1 MNEAKY
7 LVIGGGVAG
16 TTAAE
21 TLRQSD
27 QEGRIVI
34 VSDEPYRF
42 YSRIMLSKP
51 NFFLEKIPF
60 DQIWLKTENWYPDN
74 RIEFLGGRKAVQL
87 DTAQKVVT
95 LDDGNVWRYQKLLL
109 ATGAGARRWDVPGAE
124 KEGVF
129 ALRTLDDAKGII
141 AQVKQTKEAVLIGSG
156 FVSFEMADMLRLAG
170 VAVTLVILE
179 SYYWEPVLDETSG
192 RMIEKVLQGHGVKIN
207 HRAEVAE
214 VLGEEAVTGVR
225 LKDGRQLPCQLI
237 IAGIGAVCAT
247 DLAQAAGIKVNRGIL
262 ANEYL
267 ETSAPD
273 VWTAGDCAEFHDLI
287 LGEQIVLGNWV
298 NAQFQGK
305 IAALNMTG
313 RREPF
318 KLVSFYTTSG
328 FGITIAFVGDGRAS
342 GGREV
347 VLRGS
352 PQENAYGR
360 LIFQGGKL
368 LGATLINLAR
378 EIGSVS
384 KLIEAGQDLSARKSA
399 LANLQTDL
407 ATLIPANG

>member
-1 MNEAKY
+1 VNEVKY
-7 LVIGGGVAG
+7 LIIGGGVAG

-21 TLRQSD
+21 TLRSTD
-27 QEGRIVI
+27 PEGGIAI

-60 DQIWLKTENWYPDN
+60 DQIWLKPDSWYAAN
-74 RIEFLGGRKAVQL
+74 RIQLLKGRKAVQL
-87 DTAQKVVT
+87 ETTPKIVT
-95 LDDGNVWRYQKLLL
+95 LDDDSPWHYQKLLL
-109 ATGAGARRWDVPGAE
+109 ATGARARKWDVPGAE
-124 KEGVF
+124 KRGVY
-129 ALRTLDDAKGII
+129 ALRTLDDAKEII
-141 AQVKQTKEAVLIGSG
+141 AQVKQTKEAILIGSG

-170 VAVTLVILE
+170 IDVTLVILE

-192 RMIEKVLQGHGVKIN
+192 RMIEKVLQDHGVKIN

-214 VLGEEAVTGVR
+214 VLGGEAVTGVR

-237 IAGIGAVCAT
+237 IAGIGAACTT
-247 DLAQAAGIKVNRGIL
+247 DLAQAGGIKTNRGIL

-273 VWTAGDCAEFHDLI
+273 VWTAGDCAEFRDLL

-298 NAQFQGK
+298 NSQSQGK
-305 IAALNMTG
+305 VAALNMAG
-313 RREPF
+313 RHDPF

-328 FGITIAFVGDGRAS
+328 FGMTIAFVGDSRA
-342 GGREV
+342 GEGREV
-347 VLRGS
+347 ILRGS

-368 LGATLINLAR
+368 LGATLINLTR
-378 EIGSVS
+378 EMGLIA
-384 KLIEAGQDLSARKSA
+384 KLIELGRDLSPHKPA
-399 LANLQTDL
+399 LANLRTDL
-407 ATLIPANG
+407 ATLISANG